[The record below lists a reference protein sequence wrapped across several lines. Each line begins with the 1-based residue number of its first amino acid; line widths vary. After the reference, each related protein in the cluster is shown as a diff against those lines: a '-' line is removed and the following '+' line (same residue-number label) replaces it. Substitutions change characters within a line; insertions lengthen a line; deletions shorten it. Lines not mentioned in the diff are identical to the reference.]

1 MVKLTAAQKTKIAQS
16 KGSLAKICKA
26 IRPKTNHTVKTSL
39 RKSITP
45 GTVLIVL
52 AGAQKGKRVVFLKQ
66 IPSGQL
72 LVTGPYK
79 LNGCPLTRIDQ
90 TLVIPE
96 AALKA
101 AESVDDKFFAAI
113 AEAKRSNEF
122 FSADKK
128 VQVNPKRVEVQKAID
143 AALLPAVKAAG
154 EDLVGYLGSFFSLT
168 HNMKPHTL
176 KF

>member
-1 MVKLTAAQKTKIAQS
+1 M
-16 KGSLAKICKA
+16 G
-26 IRPKTNHTVKTSL
+26 
-39 RKSITP
+39 
-45 GTVLIVL
+45 
-52 AGAQKGKRVVFLKQ
+52 
-66 IPSGQL
+66 
-72 LVTGPYK
+72 GPYK

-90 TLVIPE
+90 TLVIATSTKVELPE